1 MKTTARVS
9 LGCPNCA
16 TTNRQDAALLLRE
29 QSATCPECDYVL
41 HLDPRL
47 ADHALV
53 LDRARHARIER
64 RSRLKQMRQGW
75 FSPVGPGP
83 ASLVTSPSTEDI
95 WNRLEGLLHRLNQA
109 Y

>member
-16 TTNRQDAALLLRE
+16 TTNRQDAALLLRQ

-64 RSRLKQMRQGW
+64 QSRLKQIREGW
-75 FSPVGPGP
+75 FSPVRSSPEL
-83 ASLVTSPSTEDI
+83 LVTPSADDI
-95 WNRLEGLLHRLNQA
+95 WERLEGLLHRLNQA